1 MIENKLV
8 GINIFPSESVYK
20 AHQSELT
27 DGDLAIVPVDS
38 ESLRGKSAYQAAVE
52 RGFTGT
58 ETEWLLT
65 LKGEQGDK
73 GDKGDIGDRG
83 LSAYDIAVEEGYPGS
98 KTEWLLSLRGAPGES
113 GSGLPV
119 GFEYFTINPNL
130 PSGSLPLFGS
140 LYSREIYADLWNY
153 AKSQPNFVISE
164 ENWQALSSSNN
175 GNVPFY
181 SFGDGETTFR
191 VPSLSCWIKGA
202 NGLEEVGSYLEAGL
216 PNITGTVESR
226 PHTSGNTQYGGA
238 ITGAS
243 GAFKHTKMTSTVTNT
258 GCAESSTQR
267 GSDVTTFSAQMSNS
281 IYGNSDT
288 VQPPSIVGMWLVK
301 AYGTV
306 INEGSIEISS
316 IESRLSQI
324 EELISNGS
332 TNNVP
337 DGNGVAY

>member
-1 MIENKLV
+1 MIENKLA
-8 GINIFPSESVYK
+8 GINIFPSESAYK

-52 RGFTGT
+52 RGFAGT

-73 GDKGDIGDRG
+73 GEKGDIGDRG
-83 LSAYDIAVEEGYPGS
+83 LSAYDVAVEEGYPGS

-130 PSGSLPLFGS
+130 PSGSLPLFGG

-153 AKSQPNFVISE
+153 AKSQPNFVIPE
-164 ENWQALSSSNN
+164 ENWQTLSSSNN

-181 SFGDGETTFR
+181 SFGDGETNFR

-216 PNITGTVESR
+216 PNIEGSWAAEGLMRDIAVPITNGALYTTEFNQINNYALGTLNYPLSNGIGFDASR
-226 PHTSGNTQYGGA
+226 
-238 ITGAS
+238 
-243 GAFKHTKMTSTVTNT
+243 
-258 GCAESSTQR
+258 
-267 GSDVTTFSAQMSNS
+267 SNS
-281 IYGNSDT
+281 IYGNSNT
-288 VQPPSIVGMWLVK
+288 VQPLSIVGMWLVK

>member
-1 MIENKLV
+1 MIENKLA
-8 GINIFPSESVYK
+8 GINIFSSESAYK

-52 RGFTGT
+52 RGFAGS

-83 LSAYDIAVEEGYPGS
+83 LSAYDVAVEEGYPGS
-98 KTEWLLSLRGAPGES
+98 KTDWLLSLRGAPGES

-119 GFEYFTINPNL
+119 GFEYFTVNPNL
-130 PSGSLPLFGS
+130 PSGSLPLFGG

-153 AKSQPNFVISE
+153 AKSQPNFVITE

-216 PNITGTVESR
+216 PNITGSVTG
-226 PHTSGNTQYGGA
+226 TDYA
-238 ITGAS
+238 IFGAS
-243 GAFKHTKMTSTVTNT
+243 NVVNEGALVASGGKNTSSGT
-258 GCAESSTQR
+258 SSASTYKSVLNIDASR
-267 GSDVTTFSAQMSNS
+267 SNS
-281 IYGNSDT
+281 IYGNSNT
-288 VQPPSIVGMWLVK
+288 VQPSSIVGMWLVK

-324 EELISNGS
+324 EKLISNGS

>member
-1 MIENKLV
+1 MIENKLM

-98 KTEWLLSLRGAPGES
+98 KSEWLLSLRGAPGES
-113 GSGLPV
+113 GSGLPI
-119 GFEYFTINPNL
+119 GFTYFSINPNI
-130 PSGSLPLFGS
+130 PSGSLPLFGG
-140 LYSREIYADLWNY
+140 LYSREEYKDLWKY
-153 AKSQPNFVISE
+153 ANSQPGFVIPE
-164 ENWQALSSSNN
+164 EKWQELFSSNE

-181 SFGDGETTFR
+181 SYGNGTTTFR
-191 VPSLSCWIKGA
+191 IPSLNCITKGS
-202 NGLEEVGSYLEAGL
+202 NDLDQIGSYIEAGL
-216 PNITGTVESR
+216 PNIEGSWTAEGLIRDIAVPITNGALYTTEFNQINNYALGNLYYPLSNGIGFDASR
-226 PHTSGNTQYGGA
+226 
-238 ITGAS
+238 
-243 GAFKHTKMTSTVTNT
+243 
-258 GCAESSTQR
+258 
-267 GSDVTTFSAQMSNS
+267 SNS

-288 VQPPSIVGMWLVK
+288 VQPSSIVGMWLVK
-301 AYGTV
+301 AYGLYFD
-306 INEGSIEISS
+306 EGSMT
-316 IESRLSQI
+316 IESMDARLSRLEGLLSTIQDG
-324 EELISNGS
+324 EEL
-332 TNNVP
+332 T
-337 DGNGVAY
+337 Y